1 MRSRQVILV
10 LTLGAAV
17 PLAGCTA
24 AASFEERMDYLRQ
37 VARQGAETHDLLAAQ
52 EAPRIDK
59 ERCDRAF
66 NGVVRSEDFPS
77 DQSSGG
83 QSREWAAQIRE
94 FFVDSCV
101 SGKPKPA
108 GDRDQPPATT
118 TTTTTTADSETAV
131 TTTEVPD
138 RTTTTTV
145 ESLAP
150 TTTTTR
156 P

>member
-17 PLAGCTA
+17 PLAGCTS

-37 VARQGAETHDLLAAQ
+37 VAHQGAQTHDLLAAQ
-52 EAPRIDK
+52 DAPRIDK

-66 NGVVRSEDFPS
+66 AGVVRTEDFPS
-77 DQSSGG
+77 DLSSGG
-83 QSREWAAQIRE
+83 QSKEWAAQIRE

-108 GDRDQPPATT
+108 GDREQPSTT
-118 TTTTTTADSETAV
+118 TTTGSETTV
-131 TTTEVPD
+131 TTDPATS
-138 RTTTTTV
+138 TTV
-145 ESLAP
+145 ESPAP
-150 TTTTTR
+150 TTTTG
-156 P
+156 PSGVG